1 MNLNQIY
8 KIIYYPTISGFRGNY
23 IMNFFIDKENSV
35 LFISFNQT
43 VDEEI
48 MQKIRD
54 QFNETDLPYKY
65 VIVDNIYTITSV

>member
-1 MNLNQIY
+1 
-8 KIIYYPTISGFRGNY
+8 
-23 IMNFFIDKENSV
+23 MNFFIDKENSV
-35 LFISFNQT
+35 LFISLNQT

-65 VIVDNIYTITSV
+65 VIVDKIYNVTSV

>member
-1 MNLNQIY
+1 MSLNQIY

-35 LFISFNQT
+35 LFISLNQT
-43 VDEEI
+43 VDEEV

-54 QFNETDLPYKY
+54 KFSEIDLPYKY
-65 VIVDNIYTITSV
+65 VIVDHIYNIISV